1 MAWQCMGAGP
11 GAGRGRAAV
20 VLLAGGL
27 VTLLLLAGVARQQA
41 STGSRPRPRAART
54 WASMG
59 LCYSHNTQLHGKV
72 RRGETS
78 WAVASSASA
87 ALQAHYPYKEVAV
100 LSLLLWRH
108 HAPQVATLLRI
119 VHTEPGLR

>member
-1 MAWQCMGAGP
+1 M
-11 GAGRGRAAV
+11 

-27 VTLLLLAGVARQQA
+27 VTLLLLAGVARHQA

-78 WAVASSASA
+78 WALAGSASA

>member
-1 MAWQCMGAGP
+1 MCIFTYYSPSELRHPLPATQYLTTK
-11 GAGRGRAAV
+11 V
-20 VLLAGGL
+20 
-27 VTLLLLAGVARQQA
+27 
-41 STGSRPRPRAART
+41 

-78 WAVASSASA
+78 WAVASSKSA